1 MESKVYVASDD
12 TISVADIVG
21 PWVEP
26 DWESG
31 LIKRCRQAWSTPL
44 RDLSREE
51 LATLLRQRI
60 AVEHI
65 LPIARQR
72 VESGIDDDTE
82 MYDGELEAAIA
93 YASHAA

>member
-1 MESKVYVASDD
+1 MSKLGED
-12 TISVADIVG
+12 TTIAALLG

-31 LIKRCRQAWSTPL
+31 LIARCRMAWNKPL
-44 RDLSREE
+44 RELNNED

-65 LPIARQR
+65 LPIARKR
-72 VESGIDDDTE
+72 VEEGIEDGTE
-82 MYDGELEAAIA
+82 MYEGELEAAIE
-93 YASHAA
+93 HADGHRKEK